1 MLYYQ
6 CYTHATNAGYLQL
19 NATEESSLRVHGF
32 LFLSV
37 ILSLTACA
45 GNRAVTDKN
54 STAEFVEISNP
65 GYTMSPGAPAT
76 IWVPKSAVENGP
88 PRGSEA
94 VKMAYESVRDS
105 QKGAV
110 TPQNPSPAV
119 AAAPAVTVS
128 AQSISAGMRNRVAVL
143 DTAQNQLA
151 IPFKE
156 KLRILP
162 SSPVIAIAPEAAAD
176 RLLSRDE
183 RAAYAVK
190 AWQDLGVNVS
200 LFVSAPDGLTSGR
213 YLSVEMYDGMGAG
226 LIGKVDAV
234 IPAYDAKDPAGLSSA
249 VASSISLLAE
259 RARDAI
265 ALFPWYAKVVAV
277 EGGKIYINA
286 GHEAGINMG
295 QRLNVL
301 RGGKVVQGL
310 GFAPGSVVGV
320 LEVSGFVGSNGATAS
335 VKDGVQ
341 LYLTDI
347 IAVQ

>member
-1 MLYYQ
+1 M
-6 CYTHATNAGYLQL
+6 
-19 NATEESSLRVHGF
+19 RVHCF
-32 LFLSV
+32 LFLALT
-37 ILSLTACA
+37 LSLTACA
-45 GNRAVTDKN
+45 GNRALIDKN
-54 STAEFVEISNP
+54 SPAEYVEISNP
-65 GYTMSPGAPAT
+65 GFTMSPGAPAT
-76 IWVPKSAVENGP
+76 IWVPKSSVDNGP

-94 VKMAYESVRDS
+94 VKMAYESVRNS
-105 QKGAV
+105 QTGAV
-110 TPQNPSPAV
+110 SPQNTVTAPV
-119 AAAPAVTVS
+119 AAPAVTVS

-143 DTAQNQLA
+143 ETGQNQLA

-162 SSPVIAIAPEAAAD
+162 LSPVIAIAPEMAAE

-200 LFVSAPDGLTSGR
+200 LFVSAPDGLASGR

-226 LIGKVDAV
+226 LISKVEAV
-234 IPAYDAKDPAGLSSA
+234 IPTFDAKDSAGLSSA
-249 VASSISLLAE
+249 VASSIALLAE
-259 RARDAI
+259 RTRDAI
-265 ALFPWYAKVVAV
+265 ALLPWYARIVAV

-320 LEVSGFVGSNGATAS
+320 LEVSGFVGSNGATAT

-341 LYLTDI
+341 VYPTDI
-347 IAVQ
+347 TAVQ